1 MKCSACGSQR
11 IEATM
16 SRCPECGFPLVHT
29 IGTGEDPEGRMEKL
43 AGEYRE
49 KKLSGIRLSVTSYRY
64 KRKGEHLE
72 PGKTEEVFLTD
83 RIGEL
88 SPGEILWKDEKFAR
102 IDGGEPLKITLL
114 IDREGER
121 RQAELPMTAPAAKGF
136 WQVGL
141 MMETGFAV
149 RVVVG
154 NAASH
159 SCSDKTPLI

>member
-1 MKCSACGSQR
+1 MKCCACGSQR
-11 IEATM
+11 IGADM

-29 IGTGEDPEGRMEKL
+29 VGTGEDSDGRMEKL
-43 AGEYRE
+43 AGEYRQ
-49 KKLSGIRLSVTSYRY
+49 KKLGPISLSLQSYRY
-64 KRKGEHLE
+64 KREGEQLK
-72 PGKTEEVFLTD
+72 PGEMEEVFLTD
-83 RIGEL
+83 RVCDL
-88 SPGEILWKDEKFAR
+88 SPGEILWKGEKFAH
-102 IDGGEPLKITLL
+102 IDGGEPLNVTLL

-121 RQAELPMTAPAAKGF
+121 RREALPMTAPAAEGF
-136 WQVGL
+136 WQVGI